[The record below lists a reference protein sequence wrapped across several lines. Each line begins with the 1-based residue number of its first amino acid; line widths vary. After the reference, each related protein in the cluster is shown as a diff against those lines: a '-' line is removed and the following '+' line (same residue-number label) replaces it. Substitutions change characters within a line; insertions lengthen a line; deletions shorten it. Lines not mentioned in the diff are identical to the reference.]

1 MQVEIKIDKASL
13 NKIKDG
19 LEKLFPT
26 DAKTNAALLRVL
38 KKSAIPYRQTLKQL
52 IRKEASKTKSDRQR
66 LGYKTGKLAKS
77 IRIFPSKRNTKANRP
92 SVFVGPLVRPPKRLR
107 NKMKKMS
114 EAERHESAKNFANEQ
129 SGFYFYFLEY
139 GFRPRGGELVKGL
152 NLLGKT
158 NQIATSTVFSRLE
171 SDMFNLLNKQSM
183 KLLGVPLK

>member
-1 MQVEIKIDKASL
+1 
-13 NKIKDG
+13 
-19 LEKLFPT
+19 
-26 DAKTNAALLRVL
+26 
-38 KKSAIPYRQTLKQL
+38 
-52 IRKEASKTKSDRQR
+52 
-66 LGYKTGKLAKS
+66 
-77 IRIFPSKRNTKANRP
+77 
-92 SVFVGPLVRPPKRLR
+92 
-107 NKMKKMS
+107 MKKMS